1 MFSKKEELK
10 GLINKEILSLE
21 KSKEE
26 IKEYNEDLLE
36 LYNELEKDINR
47 IVYLNKEDIKEIVDK
62 LDIDNKDKLFEELET
77 IKNIL
82 IMNKDYKST
91 LRLFKK
97 NKDSY
102 KYFIEK
108 FNELNNTLKDNDP
121 SINKINDKIND
132 YNALIS
138 NIESNDYEISNKDLT
153 LYEELFTNNTDKD
166 SQSILLELIN
176 YENRTYRNKLNKS
189 VEKDKE
195 KLNEED
201 IIKLLDKYNYNYSD
215 IEDKYKEYLITNG
228 NLDNINEVLISLEEN
243 NYPKINDNYVLV
255 SLLLGSSKET
265 INEVTKFAKEN
276 KLIPDTLLDISG
288 AIITQNNIDK
298 TDDYSIMIKGSSLD
312 FMRNIMTLKNDGIS
326 INYIYQGCKSILTMP
341 NELLV
346 KNLDLFNKY
355 GFSFD
360 YKRRGII
367 DPSPAALLSTD
378 FASIADKFIEIHE
391 DGLKYLTDNLSNLK
405 TVSNKD
411 SLLFYNIYESAKE
424 YKGNI
429 DDPEDGPFRKVM
441 EEGKENLQLK
451 AIITRNNKKYRNTYY
466 KGINKDNKKEI
477 TNTIDINF
485 KDKDKY
491 DNIIKNTKD
500 LQISNSIFNNAY
512 IQSINKYIDYDSA
525 LIYNF
530 KGIRISRLKVL
541 RIYNTLIKSG
551 IKDSFDSLMYAITYN
566 TIISRENYD
575 KLSKC
580 IKKEIEVR

>member
-132 YNALIS
+132 YNVLIS

-243 NYPKINDNYVLV
+243 
-255 SLLLGSSKET
+255 
-265 INEVTKFAKEN
+265 
-276 KLIPDTLLDISG
+276 
-288 AIITQNNIDK
+288 
-298 TDDYSIMIKGSSLD
+298 
-312 FMRNIMTLKNDGIS
+312 
-326 INYIYQGCKSILTMP
+326 ILF
-341 NELLV
+341 LV
-346 KNLDLFNKY
+346 KRH
-355 GFSFD
+355 SFF
-360 YKRRGII
+360 R
-367 DPSPAALLSTD
+367 
-378 FASIADKFIEIHE
+378 FI
-391 DGLKYLTDNLSNLK
+391 K
-405 TVSNKD
+405 
-411 SLLFYNIYESAKE
+411 
-424 YKGNI
+424 
-429 DDPEDGPFRKVM
+429 
-441 EEGKENLQLK
+441 
-451 AIITRNNKKYRNTYY
+451 
-466 KGINKDNKKEI
+466 
-477 TNTIDINF
+477 
-485 KDKDKY
+485 
-491 DNIIKNTKD
+491 
-500 LQISNSIFNNAY
+500 
-512 IQSINKYIDYDSA
+512 
-525 LIYNF
+525 
-530 KGIRISRLKVL
+530 
-541 RIYNTLIKSG
+541 
-551 IKDSFDSLMYAITYN
+551 
-566 TIISRENYD
+566 
-575 KLSKC
+575 
-580 IKKEIEVR
+580 